1 LRIELRICSSRL
13 GSIVLIASSS
23 VLLRGGLPHAQ
34 EKYAK
39 PVPEKYIQYYQLFKL
54 FPPTPWTTFGIFLTR
69 RP

>member
-1 LRIELRICSSRL
+1 
-13 GSIVLIASSS
+13 VLIASSS

-39 PVPEKYIQYYQLFKL
+39 PVPEKYIQYYQLLKL